1 MGRLRPLCRLASRDA
16 LTHRGR
22 TALMLAVIAVPI
34 AAALLLIS
42 TLSPTV
48 SSREKA
54 LATVPESAQA
64 VVTATA
70 VGGPIIQF
78 PEQLPPIPRD
88 SEAVPATPEVITQ
101 RLDQGIALHEWWNS
115 PELIATTEL
124 TIPAGQQVPAEAAT
138 LVGDIDAREL
148 SRLQLHEADA
158 QTLAMLMPSLLEGT
172 APATEADVVL
182 TREAARVLGVH
193 VEDTVQLLAP
203 PDTGWMSTDGRV
215 SNVVQNSAR
224 GYRVSGIV
232 DGTSAQA
239 WALPT
244 WIAPM
249 IRDDQAGIDRHFVA
263 TGADPVRWDQIKE
276 LNRSGVGAISRDVL
290 THYPDGSALYPV
302 PVDIKRML
310 AQIALVIACALGML
324 ALLAA
329 LVTPALAVGAERQ
342 RRTLGLAIA
351 VGARPR
357 EAAAIQLLQGAL
369 LGVVGAVA
377 GCVLGVITVAALR
390 ATELAI
396 VDILGPIPW
405 WAPTLLVVLSM
416 LLGLLTA
423 AAPARR
429 AARLDVVQA
438 LADRPSAA
446 PRAEKGR
453 LRLARVGVALA
464 ILGAAICV
472 LSMLLPG
479 LFTAVALPGLAAL
492 TVGTAL
498 AAPGLL
504 GLPAR
509 LFARLPFGA
518 MPRAAA
524 RDVQRHSLRTLP
536 AVLAVIACTSALVLL
551 STTAASIHRSIA
563 AQSTA
568 MATPGH
574 LLIGMETPVS
584 DAVDEAIIGSVIREL
599 QARGEV
605 TEHQPVRGVDLS
617 TRWIDAAPAPGKE
630 CPEQMGP
637 SFTAA
642 TDPSAPMECVA
653 WDETYQPG
661 FTFPT
666 WLSSQ
671 VVVMTPEA
679 IRATDLPGAEHA
691 AEVLAAGG
699 VIVNDATRVDDHGT
713 VRLVDHDP
721 DTGALTTPAGTVSGT
736 FLRGFEPQLAMS
748 GTTAQRL
755 GLTTRYIGEIV
766 TPVHPLRA
774 AEVTDTVQE
783 ITAITPVVWPIA
795 TPVPDAL
802 GFTEDWRAP
811 SLTQL
816 GFVGLSLLAV
826 LATVLSV
833 LLGRRESEADLAT
846 MSAIGASR
854 AQVRRYG
861 LWQALTVLMI
871 GVPVGLL
878 VGVPA
883 AAAALAM
890 LRATRMFGPADTLA
904 VLPAAVAVSVG
915 VMLALSALA
924 ALLLGRV
931 PEDLAVRRRE

>member
-1 MGRLRPLCRLASRDA
+1 MGRLRPLFRLALRDA

-22 TALMLAVIAVPI
+22 TMLMLAVIAVPI
-34 AAALLLIS
+34 AAVLLQIS
-42 TLSPTV
+42 TLSPAV
-48 SSREKA
+48 SSREEA
-54 LATVPESAQA
+54 LATVPEGAQA
-64 VVTATA
+64 VVTATT
-70 VGGPIIQF
+70 VGGPIIQL
-78 PEQLPPIPRD
+78 PEQLPPTPRD
-88 SEAVPATPEVITQ
+88 PWAVPATPEA
-101 RLDQGIALHEWWNS
+101 IAQHLNAGLTLHEWWNS
-115 PELIATTEL
+115 PQLIATTAL
-124 TIPAGQQVPAEAAT
+124 TIPADNQVPAQAAT
-138 LVGDIDAREL
+138 LVSDIDAREL

-158 QTLAMLMPSLLEGT
+158 HTLAMLMPSLFEGA

-182 TREAARVLGVH
+182 TREAARVLDVGLG
-193 VEDTVQLLAP
+193 DTVQLLAP

-232 DGTSAQA
+232 DGSSAEA

-249 IRDDQAGIDRHFVA
+249 IRNDQAGVDRHFLA
-263 TGADPVRWDQIKE
+263 TGAAPVRWDQIKE
-276 LNRSGVGAISRDVL
+276 LNRSGVGAVSRDAL
-290 THYPDGSALYPV
+290 THYPDASALYSV
-302 PVDIKRML
+302 PMDVERML
-310 AQIALVIACALGML
+310 TQLALMIACVLGML

-342 RRTLGLAIA
+342 RRTLGLVIA
-351 VGARPR
+351 VGTRPR

-377 GCVLGVITVAALR
+377 GCMLGVGTVAALR

-396 VDILGPIPW
+396 VDSLGPISW
-405 WAPTLLVVLSM
+405 WAPPLLVVLSM
-416 LLGLLTA
+416 LLGVLTA

-429 AARLDVVQA
+429 VARLDVVQA

-446 PRAEKGR
+446 PRAERGQR
-453 LRLARVGVALA
+453 RLARVGAALA
-464 ILGAAICV
+464 ILGAAICL

-479 LFTAVALPGLAAL
+479 LLRAVALPGLAAL
-492 TVGTAL
+492 TVGTAV

-509 LFARLPFGA
+509 LFARLPFGT

-524 RDVQRHSLRTLP
+524 RDVQRHSLRSIP
-536 AVLAVIACTSALVLL
+536 AVLAVAACTTALVLL
-551 STTAASIHRSIA
+551 STTAASIHRSVTA
-563 AQSTA
+563 HSTA

-574 LLIGMETPVS
+574 LLIGMATPVS
-584 DAVDEAIIGSVIREL
+584 DEVDEAIIGAVIRDL
-599 QARGEV
+599 HARGEV
-605 TEHQPVRGVDLS
+605 TGHQPVRGVDLS

-630 CPEQMGP
+630 CPKQMGP
-637 SFTAA
+637 SFAAA

-653 WDETYQPG
+653 WGESYQPG

-671 VVVMTPEA
+671 IVVMTPEA

-713 VRLVDHDP
+713 VRLVDRDP
-721 DTGALTTPAGTVSGT
+721 DTGAPTTPAGTVSGT

-766 TPVHPLRA
+766 TPVHPLHA
-774 AEVTDTVQE
+774 AEVTDTLQE

-811 SLTQL
+811 SLAQL

-833 LLGRRESEADLAT
+833 LLGRRESEPDLAT

-871 GVPVGLL
+871 GVPLGLL

-883 AAAALAM
+883 SVAGLAL
-890 LRATRMFGPADTLA
+890 LRATGLFGPADSVG
-904 VLPAAVAVSVG
+904 VLPAAVTVSVG
-915 VMLALSALA
+915 LMLALSALA